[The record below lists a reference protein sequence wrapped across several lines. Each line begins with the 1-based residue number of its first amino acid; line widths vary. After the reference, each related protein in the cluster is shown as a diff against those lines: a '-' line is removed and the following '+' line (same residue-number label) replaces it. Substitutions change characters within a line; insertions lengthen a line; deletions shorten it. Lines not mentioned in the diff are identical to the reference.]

1 MLFSTTLS
9 KDRDAGLL
17 SAFLCLSALL
27 IGLYHEALTCLGS
40 LFLLWFLWQKGRTGG
55 VRFSPTLPLVTA
67 AVIALLYGVSALW
80 AADRGMAMFGFARF
94 LPLPLFALALQQV
107 SPEGHAAL
115 RRAVPWLGAALA
127 LFTGLLAALPVT
139 ARFVLVNGRLAGTF
153 QYPNTFGL
161 FLLACVILLVAQPE
175 RPRGWIPCLA
185 LLLAGIAF
193 TGSRTVFVL
202 LAVTLLLLFLLVKDR
217 AVRFVLAGA
226 AALLVLLTAGYGL
239 LTGDLSA
246 WGRYLTISLESSTL
260 QGRLLYWEDALPVIL
275 KHPLG
280 LGYMGYAATVGSFQ
294 TGVYSLV
301 HVHNELLQL
310 MLDIGWLPAALLLWT
325 VFRSLTAK
333 DLPLACKLCTGV
345 ILLHSLMDFD
355 LQYPVVWF
363 VLLLCLSS
371 AEPLPK
377 TALLRRGVAPVCAL
391 LACLCLYL
399 GLVSGLYYTG
409 NTDLCARLWPG
420 HTQANLLLLQQAET
434 PEEMERQAD
443 RMLKY
448 SPNSALALSAKARAA
463 YAKGNFQQVIA
474 FKEQAISMARYSK
487 EEYLDYFQ
495 MLSVGYQLYLQ
506 NGDSASAEVC
516 RQKLLSIPEQM
527 EAVLADTSPR
537 AWKITDKP
545 DLSLPEEYTAF
556 LSTLR

>member
-1 MLFSTTLS
+1 MSTI
-9 KDRDAGLL
+9 
-17 SAFLCLSALL
+17 F
-27 IGLYHEALTCLGS
+27 
-40 LFLLWFLWQKGRTGG
+40 
-55 VRFSPTLPLVTA
+55 A
-67 AVIALLYGVSALW
+67 AI
-80 AADRGMAMFGFARF
+80 
-94 LPLPLFALALQQV
+94 
-107 SPEGHAAL
+107 
-115 RRAVPWLGAALA
+115 
-127 LFTGLLAALPVT
+127 
-139 ARFVLVNGRLAGTF
+139 GTF
-153 QYPNTFGL
+153 FG
-161 FLLACVILLVAQPE
+161 
-175 RPRGWIPCLA
+175 
-185 LLLAGIAF
+185 
-193 TGSRTVFVL
+193 S
-202 LAVTLLLLFLLVKDR
+202 
-217 AVRFVLAGA
+217 VLAGA
-226 AALLVLLTAGYGL
+226 AVLLVLLTAGYGL

-333 DLPLACKLCTGV
+333 DLPLACKLCAGV

-355 LQYPVVWF
+355 LQYPVIWF

-448 SPNSALALSAKARAA
+448 NCNSALALSAKARAA
-463 YAKGNFQQVIA
+463 YASGNFQQVIA
-474 FKEQAISMARYSK
+474 FKEQAIAMARYSK